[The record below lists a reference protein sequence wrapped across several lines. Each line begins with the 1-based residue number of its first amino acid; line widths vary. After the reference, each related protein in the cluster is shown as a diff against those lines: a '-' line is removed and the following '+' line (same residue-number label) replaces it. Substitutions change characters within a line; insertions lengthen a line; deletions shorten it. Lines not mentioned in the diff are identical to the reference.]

1 MKIMMM
7 KNKIRIINNLKNKY
21 RIVIIIK
28 NANKKKKKLA
38 QKTQYNLSIIKKI
51 VIFMKSIEYLVY
63 NKYSNYI
70 NIIYNITV

>member
-1 MKIMMM
+1 MMM

>member
-1 MKIMMM
+1 M